1 MSIRALFIDLDG
13 VLRRWP
19 DSDEALEQAHGLPA
33 GTLRRT
39 AFAPELLLPAITGQ
53 ISDEAWRANIA
64 ARLGEAHHGLDAGEV
79 TRQWS
84 EPAGKVD
91 LEVVSLLQARRPD
104 LKLILLSNATSRLDA
119 DLRHLGIA
127 TLFDQ
132 VINSSALGVVKP
144 DPAIYRAALRLA
156 RVEASEAAFIDD
168 SIGNVEAAVQL
179 GIRSHC
185 FRSAPHLRIFL
196 QSIQALQPDGAPAD
210 SDRGAQG

>member
-33 GTLRRT
+33 GTLRRI

-64 ARLGEAHHGLDAGEV
+64 ARLGEAHRGLDAEEV
-79 TRQWS
+79 VRQWS
-84 EPAGKVD
+84 EPAGELD
-91 LEVVSLLQARRPD
+91 LGVVSLLQHRRPD

-127 TLFDQ
+127 ALFDQ

-144 DPAIYRAALRLA
+144 DHAIYRAALRLA

-185 FRSAPHLRIFL
+185 FRGAPHLRKFL

>member
-1 MSIRALFIDLDG
+1 MRVRALFIDFDG

-33 GTLRRT
+33 GALRRT
-39 AFAPELLLPAITGQ
+39 AFAPALLLPAITGQ

-64 ARLGEAHHGLDAGEV
+64 ARLGEAHRGLDAQEV
-79 TRQWS
+79 VRQWS
-84 EPAGKVD
+84 EPAGEMD
-91 LEVVSLLQARRPD
+91 LGVVSLLQARAPGVQ
-104 LKLILLSNATSRLDA
+104 LILLSNATSRLDA

-144 DPAIYRAALRLA
+144 DPAIFQRALTMAK
-156 RVEASEAAFIDD
+156 VEAGEAIFIDD
-168 SIGNVEAAVQL
+168 SIRNTEAASRL

-185 FRSAPHLRIFL
+185 FKNPRQLKAFL
-196 QSIQALQPDGAPAD
+196 QSVHALQPDEAPAT
-210 SDRGAQG
+210 

>member
-1 MSIRALFIDLDG
+1 MRVRALFIDLDG

-19 DSDEALEQAHGLPA
+19 DSDEALEQTHGLPT

-39 AFAPELLLPAITGQ
+39 AFAPALLLPAITGQ

-64 ARLGEAHHGLDAGEV
+64 ARLGEAHSGLDAQEV
-79 TRQWS
+79 VRQWS
-84 EPAGKVD
+84 EPAGEMD
-91 LEVVSLLQARRPD
+91 LGVVSLLQARAPGVQ
-104 LKLILLSNATSRLDA
+104 LILLSNTTSRLDA

-144 DPAIYRAALRLA
+144 DPAI
-156 RVEASEAAFIDD
+156 FIDD
-168 SIGNVEAAVQL
+168 SIRNTEAASRL

-185 FRSAPHLRIFL
+185 FKDPRQLKAFL
-196 QSIQALQPDGAPAD
+196 QSVHALQPDEAPAI
-210 SDRGAQG
+210 